1 MSKSLIYTALTN
13 ATLAAVGSTI
23 PLGSTIRRKGCCISM
38 NGSAINVAEPGYYD
52 VDVSATFTAPVAGN
66 VTVALLQEGVAVPGG
81 TATTTITTPTT
92 QVENIGITATIR
104 VPCGAAPD
112 ALTLVVSGVAATFSN
127 VAVRVT
133 KVA

>member
-13 ATLAAVGSTI
+13 PTLVAVGSTI
-23 PLGSTIRRKGCCISM
+23 PLGSIIRRRGGCISM
-38 NGSAINVAEPGYYD
+38 NGSAVNVLEPGYYD
-52 VDVSATFTAPVAGN
+52 VDVSATFTAPTAGN
-66 VTVALLQEGVAVPGG
+66 VTVSLLQDGVAVSGMN
-81 TATTTITTPTT
+81 ATTTITTATT
-92 QVENIGITATIR
+92 QVENMGITGTIR
-104 VPCGAAPD
+104 VLCGSAPD